1 MFPDADGNVSVFNPF
16 ASEEIS
22 PPFSP
27 HWEAKRRA
35 AQALRE
41 LIEVVVTSDATTAEI
56 DALADLLETQSATLA
71 ARPRLHGLLAFLRDG
86 KHGGHGEVNHE
97 LNALGGWSNPLSPE
111 LNMWLEGDRAFGTVR
126 CGYAYE
132 GPPGFIHGGFIAAIF
147 DQFLG
152 MAQLVGKNPGM
163 TGTLTV
169 RYHRPTP
176 LNRDLD
182 LSAQLQESE
191 GRKTIVTGEMHA
203 GDILTASCECLFVR
217 PREPLLQTS

>member
-1 MFPDADGNVSVFNPF
+1 MFDNRDRSKAVFSPF
-16 ASEEIS
+16 ASEEVS

-35 AQALRE
+35 AEALRALTE
-41 LIEVVVTSDATTAEI
+41 TLVTSDADTEGLN
-56 DALADLLETQSATLA
+56 ALAQRLERESAALGA
-71 ARPRLHGLLAFLRDG
+71 QPRLYGLEAFIADG

-97 LNALGGWSNPLSPE
+97 LNALGGWSNPLSPA
-111 LNMWLEGDRAFGTVR
+111 LNMWLKGREAFGTVR

-152 MAQLVGKNPGM
+152 MAQLAGNNPGM

-176 LNRDLD
+176 LNTD
-182 LSAQLQESE
+182 LSLRATLQGST
-191 GRKTIVTGEMHA
+191 GRKTVVTGEMLMA
-203 GDILTASCECLFVR
+203 GEVTASCEGLFIR
-217 PREPLLQTS
+217 PQKALLSTP

>member
-1 MFPDADGNVSVFNPF
+1 MFADADGTRSVFNPF

-41 LIEVVVTSDATTAEI
+41 LIETLVTSDGTTADI
-56 DALADLLETQSATLA
+56 NALAEQLEEQAAALA
-71 ARPRLHGLLAFLRDG
+71 AGPRLHGLLAFLRDG

-97 LNALGGWSNPLSPE
+97 LNALGGWSNPLSPQ
-111 LNMWLEGDRAFGTVR
+111 LNMWLEDNQAFGTVR

-132 GPPGFIHGGFIAAIF
+132 GPPGYIHGGFIAAIF

-176 LNRDLD
+176 LNTDLD
-182 LSAQLQESE
+182 LRARVHDNI
-191 GRKTIVTGEMHA
+191 GRKTLVNGEMFAA
-203 GDILTASCECLFVR
+203 GALTASCECLFVR
-217 PREPLLQTS
+217 PKEPLLQTS

>member
-1 MFPDADGNVSVFNPF
+1 MFPDADGNASVFNPF

-41 LIEVVVTSDATTAEI
+41 LIEALITSDGTTADI
-56 DALADLLETQSATLA
+56 DALAGQLEAQAATLA
-71 ARPRLHGLLAFLRDG
+71 AGPRLHGLLAFLRDG

-97 LNALGGWSNPLSPE
+97 LNALGGWSNPLSPQ
-111 LNMWLEGDRAFGTVR
+111 LNMWLQDDRAFGTVR

-132 GPPGFIHGGFIAAIF
+132 GPPGYIHGGFIAAIF

-152 MAQLVGKNPGM
+152 MAQLAGNNPGM

-176 LNRDLD
+176 LNTDLD
-182 LSAQLQESE
+182 LSAQLTESV
-191 GRKTIVTGEMHA
+191 GRKTTVKGEMHA
-203 GDILTASCECLFVR
+203 DGILTASCECLFVR
-217 PREPLLQTS
+217 PQASLLQKF

>member
-1 MFPDADGNVSVFNPF
+1 MFPDADGNISVFNPF

-22 PPFSP
+22 RPFSP

-41 LIEVVVTSDATTAEI
+41 LIEVLMTSDASTAEI
-56 DALADLLETQSATLA
+56 DALAPLLEAQTAALA
-71 ARPRLHGLLAFLRDG
+71 AGPRLHGLLAFLRDG

-97 LNALGGWSNPLSPE
+97 LNALGGWSNPLSPQ
-111 LNMWLEGDRAFGTVR
+111 LNMWLQGNQAFGTVR

-132 GPPGFIHGGFIAAIF
+132 GPPGFIHGGFVAAIF

-176 LNRDLD
+176 LNTDLD
-182 LSAQLQESE
+182 LSARVHESV
-191 GRKTIVTGEMHA
+191 GRKTVVNGEMHA
-203 GDILTASCECLFVR
+203 DGILTASCECLFVR
-217 PREPLLQTS
+217 PKESLLQKF

>member
-1 MFPDADGNVSVFNPF
+1 MFPDADGRASVFSPF

-35 AQALRE
+35 AQALRD
-41 LIEVVVTSDATTAEI
+41 LIEALVTSDASTA
-56 DALADLLETQSATLA
+56 DVAALADLLEAQAATLA
-71 ARPRLHGLLAFLRDG
+71 AGPRLQGLLAFLRDG

-97 LNALGGWSNPLSPE
+97 LNALGGWSNPLSPQ
-111 LNMWLEGDRAFGTVR
+111 LNMWLQGDRAFGTVR
-126 CGYAYE
+126 CGFAYE
-132 GPPGFIHGGFIAAIF
+132 GPPGFIHGGFVAAIF

-176 LNRDLD
+176 LNTDLD
-182 LSAQLQESE
+182 LSARVQESV
-191 GRKTIVTGEMHA
+191 GRKTVVSGEMHA
-203 GDILTASCECLFVR
+203 DGVLTASCECLFVQ
-217 PREPLLQTS
+217 PKESLLQAT

>member
-1 MFPDADGNVSVFNPF
+1 MFPDADGTASVFNPF

-41 LIEVVVTSDATTAEI
+41 LIEVLMTSDGSTAEI
-56 DALADLLETQSATLA
+56 DALAVQLEAQTASLA
-71 ARPRLHGLLAFLRDG
+71 AGPRLHGLLAFLRDG

-97 LNALGGWSNPLSPE
+97 LNALGGWSNPLSPQ
-111 LNMWLEGDRAFGTVR
+111 LNMWLQDSQAFGTVR

-132 GPPGFIHGGFIAAIF
+132 GPPGYIHGGFIAAIF

-176 LNRDLD
+176 LNTDLD
-182 LSAQLQESE
+182 LTARVHENV
-191 GRKTIVTGEMHA
+191 GRKTLVNGEMHA
-203 GDILTASCECLFVR
+203 AGVLTASCECLFVR
-217 PREPLLQTS
+217 PKESLLGKF

>member
-1 MFPDADGNVSVFNPF
+1 MYPDADGNGSVFNPF

-35 AQALRE
+35 AQAVRE
-41 LIEVVVTSDATTAEI
+41 LTEALITSDGTTADI
-56 DALADLLETQSATLA
+56 DALAAQLEAQTAALA
-71 ARPRLHGLLAFLRDG
+71 AGPRLHGLLAFLRDG

-111 LNMWLEGDRAFGTVR
+111 LNMWLQDDRAFGTVR
-126 CGYAYE
+126 CGFAYE
-132 GPPGFIHGGFIAAIF
+132 GPPGHVHGGFVAAIF

-152 MAQLVGKNPGM
+152 MAQLAGNNPGM

-176 LNRDLD
+176 LNTDLE
-182 LSAQLQESE
+182 LSAQLRESV
-191 GRKTIVTGEMHA
+191 GRKTTITGEMHA
-203 GDILTASCECLFVR
+203 DGVLTASCECLFVQ
-217 PREPLLQTS
+217 PKTSLLQAS

>member
-1 MFPDADGNVSVFNPF
+1 MFDSRESSRAVFSPF
-16 ASEEIS
+16 ASEEVS

-35 AQALRE
+35 AEALRALTE
-41 LIEVVVTSDATTAEI
+41 ALVTSDASTDLI
-56 DALADLLETQSATLA
+56 NALAQRLEREAHQLQAE
-71 ARPRLHGLLAFLRDG
+71 PRLYGLTAFLKDG

-97 LNALGGWSNPLSPE
+97 LNALGGWSNPLSPA
-111 LNMWLEGDRAFGTVR
+111 LNMGLKGREAFGTVR

-132 GPPGFIHGGFIAAIF
+132 GPPGYIHGGFIAAIF

-152 MAQLVGKNPGM
+152 MAQLAGDNPGM
-163 TGTLTV
+163 TGSLTV

-182 LSAQLQESE
+182 LRATLQDSA
-191 GRKTIVTGEMHA
+191 GRKTLVTGDMLLDGEV
-203 GDILTASCECLFVR
+203 TATCEALFIR
-217 PREPLLQTS
+217 PRTALLDP

>member
-1 MFPDADGNVSVFNPF
+1 MFPDADGKASVFNPF
-16 ASEEIS
+16 ASREIS

-41 LIEVVVTSDATTAEI
+41 LIEALMTSDGSSAEI
-56 DALADLLETQSATLA
+56 DALAAQLEGQTASLA
-71 ARPRLHGLLAFLRDG
+71 AGPRLRGLMAFLRDG

-97 LNALGGWSNPLSPE
+97 LNALGGWSNPLSPQ
-111 LNMWLEGDRAFGTVR
+111 LNMWLRDHQAFGTVR

-132 GPPGFIHGGFIAAIF
+132 GPPGYIHGGFIAAIF

-152 MAQLVGKNPGM
+152 MAQLAGKNPGM

-176 LNRDLD
+176 LNTDLE
-182 LSAQLQESE
+182 LSAHVHENV
-191 GRKTIVTGEMHA
+191 GRKTLVNGEMHA
-203 GDILTASCECLFVR
+203 EGILTASCECLFVR
-217 PREPLLQTS
+217 PKKSLLETF